1 MAKVGIKGKR
11 LYPVIY
17 DLFLLTEKLN
27 VGSEIAVV
35 ILHAP
40 ARPAKM
46 VSQNRERGLQGR
58 EMGL

>member
-1 MAKVGIKGKR
+1 MKGKR

-46 VSQNRERGLQGR
+46 VLQNRERGLQGR

>member
-1 MAKVGIKGKR
+1 MKGKR

-46 VSQNRERGLQGR
+46 ASRNRERGLQGR

>member
-46 VSQNRERGLQGR
+46 ASRNRERGLQGR